1 MEKSEN
7 TLSSNVLKIG
17 ISDLSTLEEKVR
29 AFINI
34 NLTVKNKRF
43 VISREEVSDSE
54 GKIILQKGE
63 DIDIPKVKLMKRL
76 FKDKVIKTFQP
87 DEGVVIVS
95 DMSSPA
101 GIQLSMDLV
110 TQIMNIGGG
119 AYEAFIDRVDNF
131 REMSNLLKKT
141 LFPKL
146 IILGYISEEKKQ
158 EDELIY
164 NAIRRADPY
173 LRFIEIVHTEV
184 KPNAVFPVM
193 KQIVISPS
201 DKDSWKRFILEI
213 INEYTKPYN
222 IEEA

>member
-1 MEKSEN
+1 MNEDHSE
-7 TLSSNVLKIG
+7 SSNVLKIG
-17 ISDLSTLEEKVR
+17 ISDLDSLEEKVR

-34 NLTVKNKRF
+34 NLTVRNKRF
-43 VISREEVSDSE
+43 VISREEITDAE
-54 GKIILQKGE
+54 GKTILQKGE

-76 FKDKVIKTFQP
+76 LKGKVIKTFQP

-119 AYEAFIDRVDNF
+119 AYEAFIDRVDNL
-131 REMSNLLKKT
+131 REMSALLKKS

-158 EDELIY
+158 EDEMIFQ
-164 NAIRRADPY
+164 AIRRADPY
-173 LRFIEIVHTEV
+173 LRFIEIVHTQI
-184 KPNAVFPVM
+184 KPQAVFPVM

-201 DKDSWKRFILEI
+201 DKDSWKRFILEV
-213 INEYTKPYN
+213 INEYTKSYN
-222 IEEA
+222 IEEI

>member
-1 MEKSEN
+1 MNEDHSE
-7 TLSSNVLKIG
+7 SSNVLKIG
-17 ISDLSTLEEKVR
+17 ISDLDSLEEKVR

-34 NLTVKNKRF
+34 NLTVRNKRF
-43 VISREEVSDSE
+43 VISREEITDAE
-54 GKIILQKGE
+54 GKTILQKGE

-76 FKDKVIKTFQP
+76 LKGKVIKTFQP

-119 AYEAFIDRVDNF
+119 AYEAFIDRVDNL
-131 REMSNLLKKT
+131 REMSTLLKKS

-158 EDELIY
+158 EDEMIFQ
-164 NAIRRADPY
+164 AIRRADPY
-173 LRFIEIVHTEV
+173 LRFIEIVHTQI
-184 KPNAVFPVM
+184 KPQAVFPVM

-201 DKDSWKRFILEI
+201 DKDSWKRFILEV
-213 INEYTKPYN
+213 INEYTKSYN
-222 IEEA
+222 IEEI